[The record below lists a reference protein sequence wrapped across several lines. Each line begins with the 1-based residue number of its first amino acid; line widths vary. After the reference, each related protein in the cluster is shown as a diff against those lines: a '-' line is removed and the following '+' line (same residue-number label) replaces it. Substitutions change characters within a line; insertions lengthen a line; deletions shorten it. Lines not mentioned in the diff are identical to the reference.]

1 MKVESQDLWGRMW
14 GPKPPQNSNKLILN
28 NKYGFY
34 GGDEGIRTLE
44 TVSRL
49 LP

>member
-1 MKVESQDLWGRMW
+1 MFGPSAICLAGFMAGRRRENAFLLTISMA
-14 GPKPPQNSNKLILN
+14 I
-28 NKYGFY
+28 

-49 LP
+49 HP

>member
-1 MKVESQDLWGRMW
+1 MLLELPARRETCTKSHHVAHNIDLI
-14 GPKPPQNSNKLILN
+14 Q
-28 NKYGFY
+28 FY

>member
-1 MKVESQDLWGRMW
+1 MGQAFETSEVMMYSVPFSATGDNHKMR
-14 GPKPPQNSNKLILN
+14 
-28 NKYGFY
+28 YG